1 MSDDAK
7 KDESIVND
15 QTKYNRTALPNNKK
29 PKANVVRISVLS
41 PAERERYLGTIDA
54 SLDQTFKTPVYN
66 TVFKDM
72 DVFYGLLQGTN
83 DLSIDIQPKWDD
95 DPNGGGVGG
104 MLRKLAS
111 DALDSTGPGKM
122 IMGAGDL
129 IKKATGIN
137 SSSTGSSTMQSFSGV
152 SIGDFSIECAWYLPE
167 QSELCRHSLK
177 IISRMAYP
185 VHMPS
190 ENVKEATNAALNS
203 IANATDNS
211 ALKDVI
217 TGAQP
222 TVDMG
227 IDVLNKMGD
236 ALGVTLTLDPLPVRC
251 MIGQAI
257 DIEPL
262 VIKDL
267 KISFSKDTFV
277 DTVTNR
283 HMPITCTVNIGFK
296 FWLTPSPK
304 FQFMELLGEEMFG
317 EGLTISESEAQ
328 DDYLNLLGAKQP
340 NNTYGQDKNANGYNK
355 PNTGDLLSGPRRK
368 YNT

>member
-1 MSDDAK
+1 
-7 KDESIVND
+7 
-15 QTKYNRTALPNNKK
+15 
-29 PKANVVRISVLS
+29 
-41 PAERERYLGTIDA
+41 
-54 SLDQTFKTPVYN
+54 
-66 TVFKDM
+66 
-72 DVFYGLLQGTN
+72 
-83 DLSIDIQPKWDD
+83 
-95 DPNGGGVGG
+95 
-104 MLRKLAS
+104 
-111 DALDSTGPGKM
+111 
-122 IMGAGDL
+122 
-129 IKKATGIN
+129 
-137 SSSTGSSTMQSFSGV
+137 
-152 SIGDFSIECAWYLPE
+152 
-167 QSELCRHSLK
+167 
-177 IISRMAYP
+177 MAYP